1 MGLVGGGVWCLFA
14 EIFPHLGFSLEHS
27 TPEGSVTIL
36 KFDPVERV
44 SVLAAAFLI
53 ILLIAVTGGHSPLT
67 SDSEQADNLD
77 SLYSPP
83 ENFSKLSEL
92 IDGTLF
98 EISCG
103 DNFYGSGWAILISN
117 RDGSEQSYLVTNY
130 HVIDECLNGENI
142 FASNGTHSMFPLE
155 VVAYDGTY
163 WSESEEHE
171 ESFVDLALLKSPKH
185 LDGLRLSSDKPELGH
200 WVMAAGYP
208 SDSGRSPIKSLTTG
222 TVTGID
228 GMGLVM
234 TDASINQGN
243 SGGPLINSKGEVF
256 GTIFATENLKRFENM
271 GFAQPVKFHCE
282 IVIDCSEHSP
292 FSNPSLPSS
301 FTFEK

>member
-1 MGLVGGGVWCLFA
+1 MTKSRSNFRLIDRAAVYGAVVLVVFFLGAFSVGQ
-14 EIFPHLGFSLEHS
+14 FPNSSRETSEVNLESLYIQPQNFPKVSELLDETLYQISCDGEFSGSAWSIRMEKKDGR
-27 TPEGSVTIL
+27 EGSFI
-36 KFDPVERV
+36 
-44 SVLAAAFLI
+44 
-53 ILLIAVTGGHSPLT
+53 
-67 SDSEQADNLD
+67 
-77 SLYSPP
+77 
-83 ENFSKLSEL
+83 
-92 IDGTLF
+92 
-98 EISCG
+98 
-103 DNFYGSGWAILISN
+103 
-117 RDGSEQSYLVTNY
+117 VTNF
-130 HVIDECLNGENI
+130 HVIDSCLDGKGI
-142 FASNGTHSMFPLE
+142 FASNERHPKFPLQLLS
-155 VVAYDGTY
+155 YDGTY

-171 ESFVDLALLKSPKH
+171 DSFVDLALLKSPKT
-185 LDGLRLSSDKPELGH
+185 LDGLKLSSERPELGH

-228 GMGLVM
+228 GFGLVM

-292 FSNPSLPSS
+292 FSSPSIPSS
-301 FTFEK
+301 FIFEK